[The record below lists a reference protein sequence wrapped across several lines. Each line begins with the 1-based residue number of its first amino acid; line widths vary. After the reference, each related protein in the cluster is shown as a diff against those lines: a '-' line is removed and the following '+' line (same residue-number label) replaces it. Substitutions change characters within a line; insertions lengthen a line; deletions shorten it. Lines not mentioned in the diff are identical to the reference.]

1 MTTTQTGQGQ
11 HVIGVYASL
20 DEARQAVEQLR
31 EQGVPLDDVSIVLNL
46 ENETTVSGFVTAAET
61 AKEGVRLG
69 ALSGGLFGLLSGAA
83 FLFVPGVGPLAV
95 IGPLASTLIGAGEGA
110 ILGGAM
116 GAVFGKIMEKK
127 RIPKY
132 EQHLKDKKYLV
143 VVRSSPDRLER
154 IRESMQGSAASEVE
168 TEAAAAA

>member
-1 MTTTQTGQGQ
+1 MTTTQTGRAQ
-11 HVIGVYASL
+11 HVIGVFDSL
-20 DEARQAVEQLR
+20 DEARHAVDQLH
-31 EQGVPLDDVSIVLNL
+31 EQGVPLEDISIVLNL
-46 ENETTVSGFVTAAET
+46 QDEKTVSGFVTASET

-83 FLFVPGVGPLAV
+83 LLFVPGVGPLAV

-116 GAVFGKIMEKK
+116 GVLFGKIMERK

-132 EQHLKDKKYLV
+132 ERHLQDRKYLV
-143 VVRSSPDRLER
+143 VVRSGPDRLER
-154 IRESMQGSAASEVE
+154 IRESMQGTAASEVE
-168 TEAAAAA
+168 TEAVAA